1 MHDPAALQEADI
13 ARLVDAF
20 YDKERSHPRLG
31 PVFNAAVHDWDE
43 HRQTLTAFWSAVALG
58 TGGYRGN
65 PMAAH
70 RAQPIDAAH
79 FEEWLALWNETTA
92 EVLAPDHA
100 ARMQA
105 FADRIGQN
113 LRRGLGLG

>member
-1 MHDPAALQEADI
+1 MLLTSELQEADI
-13 ARLVDAF
+13 ARLVDRF
-20 YDKERSHPRLG
+20 YDKVRLHPQLG
-31 PVFNAAVHDWDE
+31 PVFNGAVHDWDE
-43 HRQTLTAFWSAVALG
+43 HKQTLTAFWCAVALG